1 MQRAAWLLFLTFLLG
16 ACGSGGSSG
25 NDARSAITGADRP
38 LIVPPG
44 KTLLFVGQA
53 TEPAVIRSMEDYV
66 EHVGRVPAGFMF
78 YLILSGDP
86 ERTQQELVTMQALLD
101 RHPGTA
107 LQLALGYGPE
117 LTGNAK
123 ESLLLLGGRFDPEL
137 QVVADWL
144 RSFDRPVL
152 LRPLYEFDRACTTY
166 GPAELYKPA
175 YRYIVDRFRAAGV
188 RNVSYVWQSAG
199 PGFRGD
205 ESGYDALLGTLSSY
219 TGAAADP
226 LIAQSQGTAATDLC
240 PIAGFYPGDGYVD
253 YFAMSYWDAGS
264 FNGPVTPEAQAAYQN
279 EARRILDEARR
290 LGLPL
295 MIAESTPA
303 FIGTTSG
310 TASLDW
316 MRRYFDLI
324 EEYDIRVVSYIATE
338 WLDEGGVWGAPL
350 FNGFF
355 PPDARVHADP
365 AVLAYWRQRTAHPRY
380 VQESDADIAR
390 LLAFDGPSAPL
401 PWSATA
407 EPSRPSMRWPDCPP
421 PLLPGTGGWCLPLL
435 P

>member
-1 MQRAAWLLFLTFLLG
+1 MRRAAWLLCMSLLLA
-16 ACGSGGSSG
+16 ACGSGGGSS
-25 NDARSAITGADRP
+25 DAARAASEAERP
-38 LIVPPG
+38 RIVPPG
-44 KTLLFVGQA
+44 KTLLFIGQA

-66 EHVGRVPAGFMF
+66 QHVGRVPAGFMF
-78 YLILSGDP
+78 YLILSGDVQ
-86 ERTQQELVTMQALLD
+86 RTRDELATMQVLLD

-137 QVVADWL
+137 QVVAEWL
-144 RSFDRPVL
+144 RSFARPVL
-152 LRPLYEFDRACTTY
+152 LRPLYEFDRACATY

-175 YRYIVDRFRAAGV
+175 YRYIVDHLRGAGV

-205 ESGYDALLGTLSSY
+205 QSGYDALLGTIASGSD
-219 TGAAADP
+219 GSADP
-226 LIAQSQGTAATDLC
+226 LITQGQAVPGVDLC
-240 PIAGFYPGDGYVD
+240 PIASFYPGEGYVD
-253 YFAMSYWDAGS
+253 YFALSYWDAGS
-264 FNGPVTPEAQAAYQN
+264 FRGPVTPEARAAYQD
-279 EARRILDEARR
+279 ETRRILDEARR

-303 FIGTTSG
+303 FIGTTAG
-310 TASLDW
+310 DASLEW
-316 MRRYFDLI
+316 MQRYFDLI

-338 WLDEGGVWGAPL
+338 WRDEGGVWGSSV

-365 AVLAYWRQRTAHPRY
+365 AVLAYWRERTGHARY
-380 VQESDADIAR
+380 LQQGDTDIAG
-390 LLAFDGPSAPL
+390 LLGVSPTGTML
-401 PWSATA
+401 PWAATPEA
-407 EPSRPSMRWPDCPP
+407 SRPRMRWPDCPA
-421 PLLPGTGGWCLPLL
+421 PLLPGTGGWCLPVL